1 MYLWLS
7 RSVETW
13 RQSELSL
20 SRSFA
25 PRSTTPP
32 PPSPCHHHHHHH
44 HHHHRHQ
51 HHHHPRPPS
60 HLVRL
65 SDRGIGESAIVFCV
79 ITPLLGHHRAAS
91 HSQSDSSHSQKRLS
105 HLPPPSLHHC
115 IGGQAITPL
124 YNPPCFSA
132 IHPPLN
138 ITNELQWVSRGDT
151 KWQFLHEIH
160 FHWMPCNFNSGNC
173 NCRLDIIFHELDLS
187 FISLLLFKD
196 QITLLI
202 IVLN

>member
-1 MYLWLS
+1 MLCPQPDIEH
-7 RSVETW
+7 VP
-13 RQSELSL
+13 LSL
-20 SRSFA
+20 HWTHGDHSR
-25 PRSTTPP
+25 PRLHVKPASHTVTLRRSMLASHL
-32 PPSPCHHHHHHH
+32 PSSRCMVTVA
-44 HHHHRHQ
+44 
-51 HHHHPRPPS
+51 PS

-65 SDRGIGESAIVFCV
+65 SDRGIGDGAIVFCV

-115 IGGQAITPL
+115 IGDRAITPL

-160 FHWMPCNFNSGNC
+160 FHWMPCNFNSRN
-173 NCRLDIIFHELDLS
+173 
-187 FISLLLFKD
+187 
-196 QITLLI
+196 
-202 IVLN
+202 